1 MVGRARTQFY
11 DRLFTQLGL
20 VPNCEANV
28 FIIPSIVFARVFV
41 CCIKAF
47 KYMDSLLKCPNC
59 MIGITTTFDL
69 QNSRTGSMGV
79 LSLEC
84 Q

>member
-1 MVGRARTQFY
+1 M
-11 DRLFTQLGL
+11 
-20 VPNCEANV
+20 
-28 FIIPSIVFARVFV
+28 

-47 KYMDSLLKCPNC
+47 KCMDSMLKCPNC
-59 MIGITTTFDL
+59 MIGNITTFDL

>member
-1 MVGRARTQFY
+1 M
-11 DRLFTQLGL
+11 
-20 VPNCEANV
+20 
-28 FIIPSIVFARVFV
+28 

-47 KYMDSLLKCPNC
+47 KCMDSMLKCSNC